1 MTELALDA
9 HIREPDREPAVLA
22 EPEVLITEHEVLLSS
37 AAALA
42 GPTVRVPRSRWRAAF
57 VVFRPRRRQR
67 PQRNH
72 TRRPSFIE
80 DAMMARMME
89 RL

>member
-9 HIREPDREPAVLA
+9 HIHEPDREPDVLA
-22 EPEVLITEHEVLLSS
+22 EPEVLITEREVLLSS

-42 GPTVRVPRSRWRAAF
+42 APAVRISQRRSRWRA
-57 VVFRPRRRQR
+57 VFSTRRRPR

-80 DAMMARMME
+80 DAMMARMMD